1 MLGFG
6 GKGSNP
12 FLSAIQKD
20 EEMMN
25 FFVFS
30 LFSRTFYGEKLHTL
44 TGVRGGP

>member
-6 GKGSNP
+6 GEGSNP

-25 FFVFS
+25 FPVFS
-30 LFSRTFYGEKLHTL
+30 LFS
-44 TGVRGGP
+44 